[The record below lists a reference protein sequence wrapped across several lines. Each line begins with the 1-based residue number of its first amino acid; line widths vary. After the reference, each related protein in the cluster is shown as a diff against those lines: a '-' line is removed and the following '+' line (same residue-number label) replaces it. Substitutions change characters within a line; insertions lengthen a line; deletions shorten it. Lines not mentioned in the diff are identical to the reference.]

1 MIVSDTLFLF
11 SVNNLM
17 RLDILIWVVGI
28 LVLLASVVA
37 LYYQRRYYFHL
48 TKELGRLEEIK
59 RHSIEYELV
68 LKTMRLSIWR
78 IDVPTRTITFDSDY
92 RDAVDN
98 VVFASGVDIPV
109 IISKMDGKYVEKVQ
123 ASMMDLL
130 EGRSDDFHEQYE
142 MKAPDSDRTFWS
154 ESFAT
159 IEKRDKDGRPLTI
172 VGASMRID
180 KQKEIEAALID
191 ARNHAEESD
200 RLKTAFLA
208 NMSHEVRTPLNAI
221 VGFSDV
227 LPMVQ
232 NDEERQELIALIRKN
247 NAQLI
252 RLFEDMVSMSKLEAG
267 NDQASKRRF
276 DLHALLAEVVDKY
289 TSRSVETG
297 VELRLEM
304 KNNVP
309 QPFTDPERLRE
320 ILSQYVDNALKFTA
334 VGSVTVGYSVHDG
347 RLRIWV
353 RDTGKGIPADMCN
366 EHLFE
371 RFVKVDD
378 FIPGTGLG
386 LAICRGMAMSLGGKV
401 GVESKLGEGSNFW
414 VEVPLG

>member
-28 LVLLASVVA
+28 LVVLASVVA

-59 RHSIEYELV
+59 RHYIEYELV

-98 VVFASGVDIPV
+98 VVFASGVDISV
-109 IISKMDGKYVEKVQ
+109 IIGKMDGKYVEKVQ

-304 KNNVP
+304 KTTFPSHLPILNV
-309 QPFTDPERLRE
+309 
-320 ILSQYVDNALKFTA
+320 
-334 VGSVTVGYSVHDG
+334 
-347 RLRIWV
+347 
-353 RDTGKGIPADMCN
+353 
-366 EHLFE
+366 
-371 RFVKVDD
+371 
-378 FIPGTGLG
+378 
-386 LAICRGMAMSLGGKV
+386 
-401 GVESKLGEGSNFW
+401 
-414 VEVPLG
+414 